1 MFSAVL
7 RNFYHAIASINYVLP
22 YAFHF
27 VAEHKGIFFPFFK
40 NKLSEFM
47 AVLGLLHRQRFI
59 TRLFKSE
66 DCLQRVGCIFPRH
79 GIFGTQSRL
88 MDFGRGRTGC
98 DAAKHNLLYTESIGR
113 AKNRT
118 HIVQAP
124 HIVEHNDKGLFRR
137 TPELVH
143 RKAVHL
149 FYGKF
154 LIFHT
159 AKLKI

>member
-1 MFSAVL
+1 
-7 RNFYHAIASINYVLP
+7 
-22 YAFHF
+22 
-27 VAEHKGIFFPFFK
+27 
-40 NKLSEFM
+40 M

-59 TRLFKSE
+59 TRLFQSMNR
-66 DCLQRVGCIFPRH
+66 LQRVADVFPCH

-88 MDFGRGRTGC
+88 MDLGRRRTGG
-98 DAAKHNLLYTESIGR
+98 DAAKHDFLYSESIGR

-118 HIVQAP
+118 HVVQAP

-137 TPELVH
+137 TLELVH

-159 AKLKI
+159 AKL

>member
-1 MFSAVL
+1 
-7 RNFYHAIASINYVLP
+7 
-22 YAFHF
+22 
-27 VAEHKGIFFPFFK
+27 
-40 NKLSEFM
+40 M
-47 AVLGLLHRQRFI
+47 AVLGLLHRQRVI
-59 TRLFKSE
+59 TLLFKSE

-88 MDFGRGRTGC
+88 MDFGRGRTGG
-98 DAAKHNLLYTESIGR
+98 DAAKHYFLYTESIGR

-118 HIVQAP
+118 DVVQAP
-124 HIVEHNDKGLFRR
+124 HIVEHNGKGQFRR
-137 TPELVH
+137 ALKLFH

-159 AKLKI
+159 AKL